1 MVNVSYVRKLKEKNK
16 YQLVADLG
24 YRGKRRLRKTKIVTA
39 KSEKE
44 AERQLIL
51 FEAEL
56 KQKEELY
63 FGETA
68 NITLNELY
76 PRWKE
81 HYAKQH
87 YSPRTFVDNCTHLEK
102 RILPVF
108 GDMKLKDIKKVDIAF
123 FISDLQKKNKRL
135 DGLDG
140 NLAPSTIRNIYK
152 AFASIMRAAVEWE
165 LIDESPCKNIKL
177 PKLKYEEGKAYNENE
192 VALLFERLRKRESPE
207 KCLIVE
213 LAIVSGARQGEIAA
227 LEEKHLNAENS
238 SILIEQALVIAKKE
252 EFEQAKD
259 GLILKETKGKR
270 KRVVTIPKNVMDE
283 LIRWVTMKKQHLA
296 QLGNERKWKEHTF
309 LFSDE
314 YGKPYR
320 PDSIS
325 QWWERF
331 MDRNPDLSH
340 IRFHDL
346 RHTSATLLIHA
357 GEHPKVIQS
366 RLGHANISTTLNVYG
381 HLLKETDQRASSHF
395 EKFFIEDEEKE

>member
-1 MVNVSYVRKLKEKNK
+1 MSYVRKLEEKNK

-24 YRGKRRLRKTKIVTA
+24 YRGKRRLRKTKIITA
-39 KSEKE
+39 KNKKE

-102 RILPVF
+102 RILPIF
-108 GDMKLKDIKKVDIAF
+108 GDMKLRDIKKVDIAF

-152 AFASIMRAAVEWE
+152 AFASIMRAAVEWD
-165 LIDESPCKNIKL
+165 LIDESPCRNIKL
-177 PKLKYEEGKAYNENE
+177 PKLKYEEGKAYSEKE
-192 VALLFERLRKRESPE
+192 VALLFERLKQRESPE
-207 KCLIVE
+207 KRIMVE
-213 LAIVSGARQGEIAA
+213 LAIVSASRQGEIAA
-227 LEEKHLNAENS
+227 LEAKHLNPQNN
-238 SILIEQALVIAKKE
+238 SILIEQSLAVVKKG
-252 EFEQAKD
+252 EFEEAVD
-259 GLILKETKGKR
+259 GMILKETKGKR
-270 KRVVTIPKNVMDE
+270 KRVVTIPKNVMDD
-283 LIRWVTMKKQHLA
+283 LLRLATYKQYHLGK
-296 QLGNERKWKEHTF
+296 LGLERQWKEHVF
-309 LFSDE
+309 LFSNE
-314 YGKPYR
+314 NGKPYR

-331 MDRNPDLSH
+331 MDRNPDLPR

-395 EKFFIEDEEKE
+395 EKFFIGDEEKE

>member
-1 MVNVSYVRKLKEKNK
+1 MSYVRKLEEKNK

-24 YRGKRRLRKTKIVTA
+24 YRGKRRLRKTKIITA
-39 KSEKE
+39 KNEKE

-102 RILPVF
+102 RILPIF
-108 GDMKLKDIKKVDIAF
+108 GDMKLRDIKKVDIAF

-152 AFASIMRAAVEWE
+152 AFASIMRAAVEWD
-165 LIDESPCKNIKL
+165 LIDESPCRNIKL
-177 PKLKYEEGKAYNENE
+177 PKLKYEEGKAYSEKE
-192 VALLFERLRKRESPE
+192 VALLFERLKQRESPE
-207 KCLIVE
+207 KRIMVE
-213 LAIVSGARQGEIAA
+213 LAIVSASRQGEIAA
-227 LEEKHLNAENS
+227 LEAKHLNPQNN
-238 SILIEQALVIAKKE
+238 SILIEQSLAVVKKG
-252 EFEQAKD
+252 EFEEAVD
-259 GLILKETKGKR
+259 GMILKETKGKR
-270 KRVVTIPKNVMDE
+270 KRVVTIPKNVMDD
-283 LIRWVTMKKQHLA
+283 LLRLATYKQYHLGK
-296 QLGNERKWKEHTF
+296 LGLERQWKEHVF
-309 LFSDE
+309 LFSNE
-314 YGKPYR
+314 NGKPYR

-331 MDRNPDLSH
+331 MDRNPDLPR

-395 EKFFIEDEEKE
+395 EKFFIGDEEKE